1 MLNNIPKILFFLHF
15 IKLICFILA
24 KYQNNL
30 NLVFLVLNSPLR
42 MSFFN
47 YISSLNLKI
56 FFFTLKLSIN
66 SHLILAGTIVCY
78 YKMLKRH

>member
-1 MLNNIPKILFFLHF
+1 MLNNIPKILFLHF
-15 IKLICFILA
+15 IKLICFIFA

-56 FFFTLKLSIN
+56 FFTLKLSIN